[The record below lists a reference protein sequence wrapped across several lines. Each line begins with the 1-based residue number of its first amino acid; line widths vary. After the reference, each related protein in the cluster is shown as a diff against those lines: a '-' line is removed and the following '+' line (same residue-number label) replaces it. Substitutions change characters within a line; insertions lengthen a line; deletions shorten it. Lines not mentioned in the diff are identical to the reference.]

1 MELSGKKI
9 IVVGLGK
16 SGISVATFLK
26 KRGANVIVTDSS
38 NDNKLSDAA
47 KNLQKIGVVVELGFH
62 DPSSFKNSEMI
73 VLSPGVP
80 HTIEPVANAARSGAT
95 IMGEIELASR
105 FITEPIVA
113 ITGTNG
119 KTTTTTLTGKM
130 LEESGLNVFVG
141 GNIGKP
147 LIDYVDCGN
156 KADIIVAEISSFQ
169 LDTIDFFRP
178 KVSVLLNITEDHL
191 DRYPDFNAY
200 AKSKMRI
207 FKNQKYG
214 DHAVFNASDKH
225 IFSMAEDIK
234 CGKLPFFNH
243 NIADAYNEFAKIT
256 DDRIIFNIKNNF
268 AATNQKAT
276 SQDHTFE
283 GNFSLLF
290 SEIHLPGKHNMENV
304 AAATLA
310 SLAAGGNLAGIKSA
324 LDNFRSLP
332 HRIEYVATIDG
343 VEYYNDSKATTV
355 DSVIKALEVFN
366 KPVVLIMGGRNKGSN
381 FGLLTDA
388 AKKYVKKLIVI
399 GEAKDEIKSALG
411 VTVETILSSS
421 LENAVVS
428 ASKLAETGEVVL
440 LSPACSSFD
449 MFTSYA
455 HRGEAFRNAVN
466 LLNI

>member
-47 KNLQKIGVVVELGFH
+47 NNLQKIGVSVELGFH

-80 HTIEPVANAARSGAT
+80 HTIEPVANAARSGTT

-178 KVSVLLNITEDHL
+178 KVSVL
-191 DRYPDFNAY
+191 
-200 AKSKMRI
+200 
-207 FKNQKYG
+207 
-214 DHAVFNASDKH
+214 
-225 IFSMAEDIK
+225 
-234 CGKLPFFNH
+234 
-243 NIADAYNEFAKIT
+243 
-256 DDRIIFNIKNNF
+256 
-268 AATNQKAT
+268 
-276 SQDHTFE
+276 
-283 GNFSLLF
+283 
-290 SEIHLPGKHNMENV
+290 
-304 AAATLA
+304 
-310 SLAAGGNLAGIKSA
+310 
-324 LDNFRSLP
+324 
-332 HRIEYVATIDG
+332 
-343 VEYYNDSKATTV
+343 
-355 DSVIKALEVFN
+355 
-366 KPVVLIMGGRNKGSN
+366 
-381 FGLLTDA
+381 
-388 AKKYVKKLIVI
+388 
-399 GEAKDEIKSALG
+399 
-411 VTVETILSSS
+411 
-421 LENAVVS
+421 
-428 ASKLAETGEVVL
+428 
-440 LSPACSSFD
+440 
-449 MFTSYA
+449 
-455 HRGEAFRNAVN
+455 
-466 LLNI
+466 